1 MAQNEEGFPV
11 GLRVAALLVLVA
23 GAAGSVAFMLRAGQ
37 RTPAFLL
44 IIMVAWVLAPLA
56 ALAWGTAVS
65 RRWSVPIRW
74 TLCGLSLALPAASLA
89 IYGDVFDVAPQGS
102 ANAFRFVMTPAA
114 SWLLIAIAV
123 ATAAVISR
131 KGPGR

>member
-1 MAQNEEGFPV
+1 MAQNEKGFP
-11 GLRVAALLVLVA
+11 GSLRVAALLVLLA

-37 RTPAFLL
+37 RTPTFLL

-74 TLCGLSLALPAASLA
+74 TLGALSLALPPASVA
-89 IYGDVFDVAPQGS
+89 IYGNLFDVAPQGS

-114 SWLLIAIAV
+114 SWLLIAIAIATV
-123 ATAAVISR
+123 AAISR
-131 KGPGR
+131 KRDR

>member
-1 MAQNEEGFPV
+1 MAQNEEGFPG
-11 GLRVAALLVLVA
+11 GLRVVALLVLLA

-74 TLCGLSLALPAASLA
+74 TLCVLSLALPAASVA
-89 IYGDVFDVAPQGS
+89 IYGNVFDVAPQGS

-123 ATAAVISR
+123 ATAAVVSR
-131 KGPGR
+131 KRGR